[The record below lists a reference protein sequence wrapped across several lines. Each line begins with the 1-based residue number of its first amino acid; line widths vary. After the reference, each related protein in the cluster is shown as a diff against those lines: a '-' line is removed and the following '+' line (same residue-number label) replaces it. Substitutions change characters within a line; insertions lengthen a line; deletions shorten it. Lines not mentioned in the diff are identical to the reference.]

1 MFNLYV
7 FVSESRRVCKKA
19 MAPLLR
25 KVNKVVLL
33 RFTEEHWPEFSKHLD
48 INAVSNVLSH
58 VLGHIY
64 KSFLFKMGKERNFN
78 IEPPD
83 ILCLLFNGE
92 QDT

>member
-1 MFNLYV
+1 M
-7 FVSESRRVCKKA
+7 CKKA
-19 MAPLLR
+19 MAPLLN

-33 RFTEEHWPEFSKHLD
+33 RFTEEHWPKFSKHLD

-58 VLGHIY
+58 VLSHVMDHVY